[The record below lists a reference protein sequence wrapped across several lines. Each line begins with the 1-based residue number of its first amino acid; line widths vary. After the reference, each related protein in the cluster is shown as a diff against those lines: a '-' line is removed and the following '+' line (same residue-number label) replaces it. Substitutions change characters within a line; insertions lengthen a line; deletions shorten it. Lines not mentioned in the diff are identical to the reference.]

1 MKLCD
6 LHLFQ
11 SVVLPEDGPPCHAS
25 REGRVVPE
33 SGFVIDLDGLESDY
47 DLQQMVGREEPEGK
61 EGVGI
66 EGSEVVRMEG
76 RKGTE
81 GTEIDAV
88 REVSRLWA

>member
-1 MKLCD
+1 M
-6 LHLFQ
+6 
-11 SVVLPEDGPPCHAS
+11 VPPAMS
-25 REGRVVPE
+25 RGEGRVVPE

-61 EGVGI
+61 EGVGT
-66 EGSEVVRMEG
+66 EGSEVVRTEG

>member
-1 MKLCD
+1 M
-6 LHLFQ
+6 
-11 SVVLPEDGPPCHAS
+11 
-25 REGRVVPE
+25 VPE

-81 GTEIDAV
+81 GTEGTRCGKYQGCGPEGA
-88 REVSRLWA
+88 L

>member
-1 MKLCD
+1 M
-6 LHLFQ
+6 
-11 SVVLPEDGPPCHAS
+11 
-25 REGRVVPE
+25 VPE

-61 EGVGI
+61 EGVGT
-66 EGSEVVRMEG
+66 EGSEVVR
-76 RKGTE
+76 TE